1 MPQKFDCAIIVQLL
15 CISQVDEKQIL
26 QNLYDLCIPM
36 VNRYIP
42 PDTAVQ
48 MRCKRSVVSVR
59 MTCKCGESDVQM
71 RCKNQQ

>member
-48 MRCKRSVVSVR
+48 MRYSVSADKVQMR
-59 MTCKCGESDVQM
+59 RKCGESDVQM